1 MIATRRRTKTA
12 DVSTPNGLRRGNET
26 ELTHGL
32 KWAAWRW
39 LYEVAGCRVI
49 GFEVRLEGPFGRIAD
64 VVGLGPGNR
73 VFLLEVKSSRSDMQR
88 DDHTPRDADKLA
100 ARGGP
105 VAEAADLAAEI
116 LESAEMT
123 AKDRLGDGWRDSPA
137 FQQARADHRR
147 AVNRQRTHRGRLE
160 TFSTKFHDPAY
171 LRTADYHY
179 LMAPA
184 GMLRPSEVPDQ
195 WGLLDADGNVVVDAP
210 LKQVKRVTAHV
221 LRAIARA
228 GTRDLMTAC
237 GVEVDREIGGP
248 VMSGGVGQSNRGGKS
263 GLR

>member
-1 MIATRRRTKTA
+1 MIATQRQATTA
-12 DVSTPNGLRRGNET
+12 DAPSTNGLRRGNET
-26 ELTHGL
+26 ELTHAL

-39 LYEVAGCRVI
+39 LYEVASCRVI

-64 VVGLGPGNR
+64 VVGLGPENR
-73 VFLLEVKSSRSDMQR
+73 VFLVEVKSSRSDMQR

-100 ARGGP
+100 ARGRP
-105 VAEAADLAAEI
+105 VAEAADLASEI
-116 LESAEMT
+116 LESAKKI
-123 AKDRLGDGWRDSPA
+123 AKGRLGDSWRDSLA
-137 FQQARADHRR
+137 FQQALADHQR
-147 AVNRQRTHRGRLE
+147 AVNRRRTHRGRLE

-179 LMAPA
+179 LMAPT

-195 WGLLDADGNVVVDAP
+195 WGLLNMDREVVVDAP

-237 GVEVDREIGGP
+237 GVEVSRDIGRST
-248 VMSGGVGQSNRGGKS
+248 MSGAVDQSNRGGKS
-263 GLR
+263 GSR